1 MKRVGF
7 QFKVRQDRLKEYK
20 EHHKNVWPEMLDSLR
35 ETGWHN
41 FSLFTRADGFIFG
54 YFETEGSLAVAQEK
68 MAKKEVN
75 SRWQDFMSD
84 FMDADVRPDETFVE
98 LEEYFHLD

>member
-7 QFKVRQDRLKEYK
+7 QFKVRQDRLVEYT
-20 EHHKNVWPEMLDSLR
+20 EHHKNVWPEMLEALR

-41 FSLFTRADGFIFG
+41 YTLFMREDGLIFG
-54 YFETEGSLAVAQEK
+54 YFETNVDLAAAQAK
-68 MAKKEVN
+68 MAATDVN
-75 SRWQDFMSD
+75 TRWQEFMSE
-84 FMDADVRPDETFVE
+84 FVDANARPDETFVE